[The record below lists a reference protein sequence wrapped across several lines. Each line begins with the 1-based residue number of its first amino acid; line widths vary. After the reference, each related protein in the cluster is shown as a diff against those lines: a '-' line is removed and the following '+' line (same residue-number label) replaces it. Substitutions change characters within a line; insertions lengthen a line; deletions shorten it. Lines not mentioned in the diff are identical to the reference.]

1 MELYPLKIVFNYS
14 ISKKSVRKFMHKVFF
29 ISLIF
34 LLSNQMFAQ
43 NITGGV
49 YGRVFDF
56 TTKQPIPFANVL
68 VLETNFG
75 AATNDAGLFKIESLP
90 VQTYQIRASVI
101 GYNAQIKTDVVVQTG
116 KPAEVNFELVP
127 QAIEFDGITVTSDY
141 FRKDP
146 LEVNSIRSFSY
157 EEIRRSPGGFEDV
170 IRALSILPG
179 VAQADAGR
187 NDLIVR
193 GGAPS
198 ENLYLINGIEVPNI
212 NHFGTQ
218 GATGGPLSYVNLD
231 FVRETSFSTGGFSA
245 LYGDKLSSVLNINL
259 REGRED
265 RFGGKGTISA
275 SQFGLNLEGPI
286 TQNSNFIFSARRS
299 YLDFIFKAA
308 NFSFV
313 PEYYD
318 VLLKADFSPHTQDAF
333 SFLFISAFD
342 NVKFFND
349 DADQRFDNSRILGT
363 DQVQYVAGFTYR
375 HLFTD
380 GFFNLALSRNY
391 VDYDSRQIDSLLNPI
406 FTNKSK
412 EEENSLRADL
422 VFKLSKASEINIGG
436 TAKLIEADFDILFP
450 NFFTTFGDS
459 LPVTS
464 LKTEN
469 TYTKFGVYT
478 NYNTLL
484 FNRLTAN
491 VGIRSDIFTALNKKI
506 YFSPRLSLSYA
517 LTDLT
522 NINFSTG
529 IYNQSPSYIWL
540 EAFESNRDLKMIQVN
555 QFVLGFDHRI
565 SADALLKVE
574 AFYKDYKNYPT
585 STVRPYLVLANTGA
599 GFTGSDDNYS
609 SFGLE
614 PLVDAGYGKARGVEL
629 SIQKKLSD
637 IPYYGIFSFTYS
649 KSDYTSLDGIE
660 RSGSYD
666 QNWIINLS
674 GGYKFNEFWEVSS
687 KFRFASG
694 RPYTPFNFDGTQ
706 NIIDYNTRRIKSTHS
721 LDVRVDKRWYFSGW
735 TLITYVDIQ
744 NIYNQNNQN
753 GVRWDRREMRTDE
766 SSSIGV
772 LPSIGISAEF

>member
-1 MELYPLKIVFNYS
+1 MKNFLLIL
-14 ISKKSVRKFMHKVFF
+14 F
-29 ISLIF
+29 ISLMSGS
-34 LLSNQMFAQ
+34 LLAQ
-43 NITGGV
+43 DMRGNV
-49 YGRVFDF
+49 YGRIFDF

-68 VLETNFG
+68 VLNTNFG
-75 AATNDAGLFKIESLP
+75 ASSDADGYFKIENLSLN
-90 VQTYQIRASVI
+90 TYQIRASVI
-101 GYNAQIKTDVVVQTG
+101 GYGAQIKTDVVVQSG
-116 KPAEVNFELVP
+116 KPTEVNFELVP
-127 QAIEFDGITVTSDY
+127 QAIEIEGVTVTSDY
-141 FRKDP
+141 FQRDP
-146 LEVNSIRSFSY
+146 LEVNSIRNFSY
-157 EEIRRSPGGFEDV
+157 EELRRSPGGFEDV

-245 LYGDKLSSVLNINL
+245 LYGDKLSSVLDINL
-259 REGRED
+259 RDGRED
-265 RFGGKGTISA
+265 RIGGKGTISA

-286 TQNSNFIFSARRS
+286 TDKSNFIFSARRS

-318 VLLKADFSPHTQDAF
+318 VLFKADFNPHSQDAF

-363 DQVQYVAGFTYR
+363 DQIQYVAGFTYR
-375 HLFTD
+375 HLFND

-391 VDYDSRQIDSLLNPI
+391 VDYDSRQSDSLLNPI

-422 VFKLSKASEINIGG
+422 VFKLSKTSEINLGG
-436 TAKLIEADFDILFP
+436 TAKLIEADYDILFP
-450 NFFTTFGDS
+450 NFITTFGDT
-459 LPVTS
+459 LPLTS
-464 LKTEN
+464 LN
-469 TYTKFGVYT
+469 TQNAYTKFGIYT
-478 NYNTLL
+478 NYNASL
-484 FNRLTAN
+484 FNRLNTN
-491 VGIRSDIFTALNKKI
+491 LGVRSDIFTALNKI
-506 YFSPRLSLSYA
+506 AYFSPRLSISYA

-522 NINFSTG
+522 NLNFSTG
-529 IYNQSPSYIWL
+529 IYHQSPSYIWL
-540 EAFESNRDLKMIQVN
+540 EAFKSNRNLKMIQVN
-555 QFVLGFDHRI
+555 QYVLGFDHRL

-585 STVRPYLVLANTGA
+585 STIRPYLVLANTGA
-599 GFTGSDDNYS
+599 GFAGSDDNYS

-614 PLVDAGYGKARGVEL
+614 PLVGAGFGKARGIEL

-674 GGYKFNEFWEVSS
+674 GGYKIDKYWEVSS

-694 RPYTPFNFDGTQ
+694 RPYTPFYSNGEQ
-706 NIIDYNTRRIKSTHS
+706 NISDYNARRLKTAHS

-735 TLITYVDIQ
+735 TLITYLDIQ
-744 NIYNQNNQN
+744 NIYNQKNQS

-766 SSSIGV
+766 SSSIGI

>member
-1 MELYPLKIVFNYS
+1 MPKI
-14 ISKKSVRKFMHKVFF
+14 FF
-29 ISLIF
+29 ITIIV
-34 LLSNQMFAQ
+34 LLSNSLFSQDL
-43 NITGGV
+43 TGEV

-56 TTKQPIPFANVL
+56 VTKQPIPFANVL

-75 AATNDAGLFKIESLP
+75 AAANEDGYFKITGLP
-90 VQTYQIRASVI
+90 LNTYQIRASVV
-101 GYNAQIKTDVVVQTG
+101 GFNPQTKTDVVIQTG
-116 KPAEVNFELVP
+116 KPSEANFELVP
-127 QAIEFDGITVTSDY
+127 QAIELEGITVTGDY
-141 FRKDP
+141 FTKDP
-146 LEVNSIRSFSY
+146 LEVNSIRNFSY

-170 IRALSILPG
+170 VRALSILPG

-198 ENLYLINGIEVPNI
+198 ENLYLINFIEVPNI

-259 REGRED
+259 RDGRED
-265 RFGGKGTISA
+265 RLGGKATISA

-286 TQNSNFIFSARRS
+286 TDKSNFIFSARRS

-308 NFSFV
+308 DFAFV

-318 VLLKADFSPHTQDAF
+318 ILLKADFNPHSQDAF
-333 SFLFISAFD
+333 GFLFISAFD

-349 DADQRFDNSRILGT
+349 DEDQRFDNSRILGT

-391 VDYDSRQIDSLLNPI
+391 VDYDSRQSDLLLNPI

-422 VFKLSKASEINIGG
+422 VFKLSKTSEINFGG
-436 TAKLIEADFDILFP
+436 TAKLIEADYDVLFP
-450 NFFTTFGDS
+450 TFVTTFGDS

-478 NYNTLL
+478 NYNSLL

-491 VGIRSDIFTALNKKI
+491 IGLRSDIFTALNNKI

-522 NINFSTG
+522 SINFSTG
-529 IYNQSPSYIWL
+529 IYHQSPSYIWL
-540 EAFESNRDLKMIQVN
+540 EAFESNRDLRMIKVN
-555 QFVLGFDHRI
+555 QFVLGFDHRV

-574 AFYKDYKNYPT
+574 AFYKDYDNYPT
-585 STVRPYLVLANTGA
+585 STIRPYLVLANTGA
-599 GFTGSDDNYS
+599 GFAGSDDNFS

-614 PLVDAGYGKARGVEL
+614 PLVDAGFGKARGVEL
-629 SIQKKLSD
+629 SVQKKLSD
-637 IPYYGIFSFTYS
+637 IPYYGILSLTYS

-666 QNWIINLS
+666 QNWIFNLS
-674 GGYKFNEFWEVSS
+674 GGYKFNEYWELSS

-694 RPYTPFNFDGTQ
+694 KPYTPFNFDGTQ
-706 NIIDYNTRRIKSTHS
+706 NIADYNTRRIKSAHS

-735 TLITYVDIQ
+735 TLITYIDIQ
-744 NIYNQNNQN
+744 NIYNQNNQS
-753 GVRWDRREMRTDE
+753 GIRWDKREMRTDE
-766 SSSIGV
+766 SSSIGI

>member
-1 MELYPLKIVFNYS
+1 MKNIYFITIVIFCTTNLLAQELSSYI
-14 ISKKSVRKFMHKVFF
+14 
-29 ISLIF
+29 
-34 LLSNQMFAQ
+34 
-43 NITGGV
+43 

-56 TTKQPIPFANVL
+56 TTKQPIPFANIIVPG
-68 VLETNFG
+68 TNFG
-75 AATNDAGLFKIESLP
+75 AATNENGYFKIENLP
-90 VQTYQIRASVI
+90 VNTYQVRASVI
-101 GYNAQIKTDVVVQTG
+101 GYNQLTKTDVVIQSG

-127 QAIEFDGITVTSDY
+127 QAIELGDVTVTSDY

-146 LEVNSIRSFSY
+146 LEVNSIRNFSY

-198 ENLYLINGIEVPNI
+198 ENLYLIDGIEVPNI

-245 LYGDKLSSVLNINL
+245 LYGDKLSSVLDIKL
-259 REGRED
+259 RDGRED
-265 RFGGKGTISA
+265 RFGGKATISA

-286 TQNSNFIFSARRS
+286 TEKSNFIFSARRS

-318 VLLKADFSPHTQDAF
+318 VLLKADFNPHTKDAF

-342 NVKFFND
+342 NVKFFNN
-349 DADQRFDNSRILGT
+349 DADQRFDNSRILGS

-375 HLFTD
+375 HLFTN
-380 GFFNLALSRNY
+380 GFFNISLSRNY
-391 VDYDSRQIDSLLNPI
+391 VDYNSRQRDSLLNPI
-406 FTNKSK
+406 FINKSK

-422 VFKLSKASEINIGG
+422 VFKLSKTSEINLGG
-436 TAKLIEADFDILFP
+436 TAKLIEADYDIFFP
-450 NFFTTFGDS
+450 NFVTTFGDT
-459 LPVTS
+459 LPITS
-464 LKTEN
+464 LN
-469 TYTKFGVYT
+469 TRNNYTKFGIYT
-478 NYNTLL
+478 NYNSLL

-491 VGIRSDIFTALNKKI
+491 LGVRSDIFTALNKKV
-506 YFSPRLSLSYA
+506 YFSPRFSLSYA

-529 IYNQSPSYIWL
+529 IYYQSPSYIWL
-540 EAFESNRDLKMIQVN
+540 EAFESNRDLKMIKVN
-555 QFVLGFDHRI
+555 QFVLGFDQRI

-574 AFYKDYKNYPT
+574 AFYKDYNNYPT
-585 STVRPYLVLANTGA
+585 STIRPYLVLANTGA
-599 GFTGSDDNYS
+599 GFAGSDDNFS

-614 PLVDAGYGKARGVEL
+614 PLVDAGFGKARGVEL
-629 SIQKKLSD
+629 SVQKKLSD

-660 RSGSYD
+660 RTGSYD

-694 RPYTPFNFDGTQ
+694 KPYTPFLFDGSQ
-706 NIIDYNTRRIKSTHS
+706 LIIDYNSRRLKSSHS
-721 LDVRVDKRWYFSGW
+721 LDIRVDKRWYFSGW
-735 TLITYVDIQ
+735 TLITYIDIQ
-744 NIYNQNNQN
+744 NIYNQKNQS
-753 GVRWDRREMRTDE
+753 GIRWDRREMRTDE
-766 SSSIGV
+766 SSSIGI

>member
-1 MELYPLKIVFNYS
+1 M
-14 ISKKSVRKFMHKVFF
+14 KKTALFV
-29 ISLIF
+29 III
-34 LLSNQMFAQ
+34 LSNQLFAQ
-43 NITGGV
+43 NPIGGI

-56 TTKQPIPFANVL
+56 ITKQPIPFANV
-68 VLETNFG
+68 VIMETNFG
-75 AATNDAGLFKIESLP
+75 SATDANGYFKIDNIP
-90 VQTYQIRASVI
+90 VNTYQVRASVV
-101 GYNAQIKTDVVVQTG
+101 GYNTQTKTDVVLLTS
-116 KPAEVNFELVP
+116 KPTEVNFELTP
-127 QAIEFDGITVTSDY
+127 QAIELEGITVTSDY

-146 LEVNSIRSFSY
+146 LEVNSIRNFSY

-170 IRALSILPG
+170 VRALSILPG

-231 FVRETSFSTGGFSA
+231 FVRETSFSTGGFSS
-245 LYGDKLSSVLNINL
+245 LYGDKLSSVLNIDL
-259 REGRED
+259 RNGRED
-265 RFGGKGTISA
+265 RFGGKATISA

-286 TQNSNFIFSARRS
+286 TQSSNFIFSARRS

-318 VLLKADFSPHTQDAF
+318 VLLKADFSPHSSDAF
-333 SFLFISAFD
+333 SFVFISAFD

-349 DADQRFDNSRILGT
+349 DAEQRFDNSRILGT

-375 HLFTD
+375 HLFTN

-391 VDYDSRQIDSLLNPI
+391 VDYDSRQSDSLLNPL

-422 VFKLSKASEINIGG
+422 VFKLSKTSEINIGG

-450 NFFTTFGDS
+450 TFVTSFGDS

-464 LKTEN
+464 LTTEN

-484 FNRLTAN
+484 FNSLTAN
-491 VGIRSDIFTALNKKI
+491 IGVRSDIFTALNKKV
-506 YFSPRLSLSYA
+506 YFSPRLSLSYS

-522 NINFSTG
+522 SLNFSTG

-540 EAFESNRDLKMIQVN
+540 ESFKSNRELKMITVN
-555 QFVLGFDHRI
+555 QFVLGLDHRI

-574 AFYKDYKNYPT
+574 AFYKDYKKYPT
-585 STVRPYLVLANTGA
+585 STIRPYLVLANTGA
-599 GFTGSDDNYS
+599 GYAGSDDNFS

-614 PLVDAGYGKARGVEL
+614 PLVDAGFGKARGVEL

-674 GGYKFNEFWEVSS
+674 GGYKFDEFWEASS

-694 RPYTPFNFDGTQ
+694 KPYTPFNSDGTQ
-706 NIIDYNTRRIKSTHS
+706 NIADYNTARIKASHS
-721 LDVRVDKRWYFSGW
+721 LDIRVDKRWYFSGW
-735 TLITYVDIQ
+735 TMITYIDIQ
-744 NIYNQNNQN
+744 NIYNQKNAS
-753 GVRWDRREMRTDE
+753 GIRWDRREMKVDE
-766 SSSIGV
+766 TSSIGI

>member
-1 MELYPLKIVFNYS
+1 MPQS
-14 ISKKSVRKFMHKVFF
+14 ITS
-29 ISLIF
+29 SL
-34 LLSNQMFAQ
+34 
-43 NITGGV
+43 
-49 YGRVFDF
+49 YGRVLDF

-68 VLETNFG
+68 VLGTSFG
-75 AATNDAGLFKIESLP
+75 AATDENGFYKIDNLP
-90 VQTYQIRASVI
+90 IKTYQVRASVV
-101 GYNAQIKTDVVVQTG
+101 GYNPQIKTDVVVQTG
-116 KPAEVNFELVP
+116 KPGEVNFVLTP
-127 QAIEFDGITVTSDY
+127 QAIEIEGVTVTSDY
-141 FRKDP
+141 FNKNP
-146 LEVNSIRSFSY
+146 LEVNSIRNFSY

-170 IRALSILPG
+170 IRALSVLPG

-231 FVRETSFSTGGFSA
+231 FVRETSFSTGGFSS
-245 LYGDKLSSVLNINL
+245 LYGDKLSSVLNIDL
-259 REGRED
+259 RNGRED
-265 RFGGKGTISA
+265 KIGGKGTISA

-286 TQNSNFIFSARRS
+286 TEKSNFIFSARRS

-318 VLLKADFSPHTQDAF
+318 VLLKADFSPHNNDAL

-349 DADQRFDNSRILGT
+349 DAQQRFDNSRILGT

-375 HLFTD
+375 HLFKN

-391 VDYDSRQIDSLLNPI
+391 VDYDSRQSDSLLNPLFI
-406 FTNKSK
+406 NKSK

-422 VFKLSKASEINIGG
+422 VFKLSKTSEINIGG

-450 NFFTTFGDS
+450 TFYTSFGDS

-464 LKTEN
+464 LKSEN

-484 FNRLTAN
+484 FNKLTTN
-491 VGIRSDIFTALNKKI
+491 VGVRSDIFTALNKKV
-506 YFSPRLSLSYA
+506 YFSPRLSLSYV

-529 IYNQSPSYIWL
+529 IYHQSPSYIWL
-540 EAFESNRDLKMIQVN
+540 EAFESNKDLEMIQVN

-565 SADALLKVE
+565 SADALFKIE

-585 STVRPYLVLANTGA
+585 SIIRPYLVLANTGA
-599 GFTGSDDNYS
+599 GFAGSDDNFS

-614 PLVDAGYGKARGVEL
+614 PLVDAGVGKARGIEI

-649 KSDYTSLDGIE
+649 KSDYTSLDRIE
-660 RSGSYD
+660 RSGTYD

-674 GGYKFNEFWEVSS
+674 GGYKFDEFWEVSS

-694 RPYTPFNFDGTQ
+694 KPYTPFNSDGTQ
-706 NIIDYNTRRIKSTHS
+706 DILNYNEARMKSLHS
-721 LDVRVDKRWYFSGW
+721 LDIRVDKRWYFSGW
-735 TLITYVDIQ
+735 TLITYLDIQ
-744 NIYNQNNQN
+744 NIYNQKNAS
-753 GVRWDRREMRTDE
+753 GIRWDRSEMKVDE
-766 SSSIGV
+766 SSSIGI

>member
-1 MELYPLKIVFNYS
+1 MKKIYFITIVIFCTTNLLAQELSSYI
-14 ISKKSVRKFMHKVFF
+14 
-29 ISLIF
+29 
-34 LLSNQMFAQ
+34 
-43 NITGGV
+43 

-56 TTKQPIPFANVL
+56 TTKQPIPFANIIVPG
-68 VLETNFG
+68 TNFG
-75 AATNDAGLFKIESLP
+75 AATNENGYFKIENLP
-90 VQTYQIRASVI
+90 VNTYQVRASVI
-101 GYNAQIKTDVVVQTG
+101 GYNQLTKTDVVIQSG

-127 QAIEFDGITVTSDY
+127 QAIELGDVTVTSDY

-146 LEVNSIRSFSY
+146 LEVNSIRNFSY

-198 ENLYLINGIEVPNI
+198 ENLYLIDGIEVPNI

-245 LYGDKLSSVLNINL
+245 LYGDKLSSVLDIKL
-259 REGRED
+259 RDGRED
-265 RFGGKGTISA
+265 RFGGKATISA

-286 TQNSNFIFSARRS
+286 TEKSNFIFSARRS

-318 VLLKADFSPHTQDAF
+318 VLLKADFNPHTKDAF

-342 NVKFFND
+342 NVKFFNN
-349 DADQRFDNSRILGT
+349 DADQRFDNSRILGS

-375 HLFTD
+375 HLFTN
-380 GFFNLALSRNY
+380 GFFNISLSRNY
-391 VDYDSRQIDSLLNPI
+391 VDYNSRQRDSLLNPI
-406 FTNKSK
+406 FINKSK

-422 VFKLSKASEINIGG
+422 VFKLSKTSEINLGG
-436 TAKLIEADFDILFP
+436 TTKLIEADYDIFFP
-450 NFFTTFGDS
+450 NFVTTFGDT
-459 LPVTS
+459 LPITS
-464 LKTEN
+464 LN
-469 TYTKFGVYT
+469 TRNNYTKFGIYT
-478 NYNTLL
+478 NYNSLL

-491 VGIRSDIFTALNKKI
+491 LGVRSDIFTALNKKV
-506 YFSPRLSLSYA
+506 YFSPRFSLSYA

-529 IYNQSPSYIWL
+529 IYYQSPSYIWL
-540 EAFESNRDLKMIQVN
+540 EAFESNRDLKMIKVN
-555 QFVLGFDHRI
+555 QFVLGFDQRI

-574 AFYKDYKNYPT
+574 AFYKDYNNYPT
-585 STVRPYLVLANTGA
+585 STIRPYLVLANTGA
-599 GFTGSDDNYS
+599 GFAGSDDNFS

-614 PLVDAGYGKARGVEL
+614 PLVDAGFGKARGVEL
-629 SIQKKLSD
+629 SVQKKLSD

-660 RSGSYD
+660 RTGSYD

-694 RPYTPFNFDGTQ
+694 KPYTPFLFDGSQ
-706 NIIDYNTRRIKSTHS
+706 LIIDYNSHRLKSSHS
-721 LDVRVDKRWYFSGW
+721 LDIRVDKRWYFSGW
-735 TLITYVDIQ
+735 TLITYLDIQ
-744 NIYNQNNQN
+744 NIYNQKNQS
-753 GVRWDRREMRTDE
+753 GIRWDRREMRTDE
-766 SSSIGV
+766 SSSIGI